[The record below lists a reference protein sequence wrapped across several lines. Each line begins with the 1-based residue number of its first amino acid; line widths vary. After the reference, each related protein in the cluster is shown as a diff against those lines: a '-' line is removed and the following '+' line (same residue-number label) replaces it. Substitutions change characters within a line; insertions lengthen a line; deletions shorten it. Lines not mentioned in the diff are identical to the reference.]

1 MLNQELAL
9 TIKVL
14 KKQGMPTKA
23 IAREFGVA
31 RNTVKKYLNQRI
43 EDAKPDWN
51 PAVVL
56 YQEIQVLD
64 YTGKIRILSSYIA

>member
-1 MLNQELAL
+1 
-9 TIKVL
+9 
-14 KKQGMPTKA
+14 MPTKA

-31 RNTVKKYLNQRI
+31 RNTVKKYLNQRN